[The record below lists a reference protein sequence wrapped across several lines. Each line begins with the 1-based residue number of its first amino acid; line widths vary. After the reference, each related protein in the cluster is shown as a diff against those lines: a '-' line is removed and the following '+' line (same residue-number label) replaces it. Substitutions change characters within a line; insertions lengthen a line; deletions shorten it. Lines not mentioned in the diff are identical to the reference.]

1 MKHSA
6 AQAALASARL
16 HFRINGESHEI
27 VAPVNKTL
35 LEILREDLG
44 LAGTKHGCEL
54 GECGTCTVLIDGEP
68 VLSCLVLPIE
78 VQGHEILTVEG
89 LAKGEQPHE
98 LQVAFVELGAAQ
110 CGYCTPGMMMSAKA
124 LLDSNPQPST
134 REIKE
139 YLAGNLCRCTGY
151 LQILEAVD
159 AAAKRL
165 HSSQQGGNGAN
176 SETFQRGEP

>member
-6 AQAALASARL
+6 SQATLTAERL
-16 HFRINGESHEI
+16 HFRINGESYEI

-35 LEILREDLG
+35 LEILREDLR

-89 LAKGEQPHE
+89 LAEGDRPHE
-98 LQVAFVELGAAQ
+98 LQIAFAELGAAQ
-110 CGYCTPGMMMSAKA
+110 CGYCTPGMLMSSKA
-124 LLDSNPQPST
+124 LLDSNSQPNT
-134 REIKE
+134 EEIKE

-159 AAAKRL
+159 AAAKKL
-165 HSSQQGGNGAN
+165 HPNRQSGNGADIWK
-176 SETFQRGEP
+176 SSARET